1 VDRRGAGVA
10 EAQSPIVFARSPR
23 NPSPNDRPA
32 VVSLTLEYIKS
43 NESRRAGRNR
53 KKPAA
58 LTVIY
63 TPKVARLTSDEGPI
77 WFDPMSQRILVWLL
91 ATSVCGSGGCASPRR
106 GDYQSLRPVSI
117 AEPSEDADQ
126 LWEAVQETLRRG
138 RFQIDRVDRA
148 SGVVTTLPETSQHYF
163 EFWRHDVDTQR
174 DAWEATLNPMR
185 RWVEVSL
192 TRADDG
198 PWTHPSEL
206 RTRLAVVVHKERLT
220 SPDRQFNSSGA
231 AYQYFGE
238 GLPSTTGKS
247 KVTAKEDH
255 WLDCGRD
262 PAMEDYLLRKILER
276 SPSEVASTAETSPG
290 S

>member
-1 VDRRGAGVA
+1 MTGD
-10 EAQSPIVFARSPR
+10 
-23 NPSPNDRPA
+23 
-32 VVSLTLEYIKS
+32 K
-43 NESRRAGRNR
+43 
-53 KKPAA
+53 
-58 LTVIY
+58 
-63 TPKVARLTSDEGPI
+63 GPL

-91 ATSVCGSGGCASPRR
+91 VTSVCGSVGCVSPRR
-106 GDYQSLRPVSI
+106 GEYQSSRPVSV
-117 AEPSEDADQ
+117 AEPSEDADR

-148 SGVVTTLPETSQHYF
+148 SGVITTLPEASQHFF
-163 EFWRHDVDTQR
+163 EFWRHDVDTPR
-174 DAWEATLNPMR
+174 DRWEATLNPMR

-206 RTRLAVVVHKERLT
+206 RTRLAVVVHKERLS

-231 AYQYFGE
+231 VYQYFGE
-238 GLPSTTGKS
+238 SLPSTTGQS
-247 KVTAKEDH
+247 KVTTKDDR

-262 PAMEDYLLRKILER
+262 PAMEDYLLRAILKR
-276 SPSEVASTAETSPG
+276 CPGGVASNTETSSG